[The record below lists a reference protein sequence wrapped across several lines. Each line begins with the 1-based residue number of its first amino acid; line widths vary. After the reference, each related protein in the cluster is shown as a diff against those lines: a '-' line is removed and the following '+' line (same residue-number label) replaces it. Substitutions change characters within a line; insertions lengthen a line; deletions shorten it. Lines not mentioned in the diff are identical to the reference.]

1 MDYQRMQIKS
11 TVAIHKMITMYYFEF
26 GKHYSFLGESHNFW
40 EFLYVDKGDL
50 EVWADDR
57 SYLVNQGTIIFHKPN
72 EFHQFY
78 AKNDKAPNVIV
89 MTFDCRSKAMK
100 RFENAVIRLGEE
112 ERNLLARIVEEGASA
127 FGFPFH
133 YPLVRRENARIGS
146 EQLVK
151 LYLELLLIHLLR
163 RDNWAAETK
172 PLSLPSREKGDGH
185 LARKAFQLLQEKI
198 DSNVSLDEL
207 SDSLHVSKT
216 RLKDVFKLKTG
227 HTVKEYFSNLKIERA
242 KVLIREES
250 CNFTEIAAI
259 LGFSSIHVFSRSFK
273 RVTDMTPSEYAKSVQ
288 GRLKT

>member
-1 MDYQRMQIKS
+1 MDHIRMRIKS
-11 TVAIHKMITMYYFEF
+11 TIAIYNMITMYYFEF

-50 EVWADDR
+50 EVWADDH
-57 SYLVNQGTIIFHKPN
+57 SYRVSQGTIIFHKPN

-89 MTFDCRSKAMK
+89 ITFDCRSKAMK
-100 RFENAVIRLGEE
+100 RFENAIIQLNEE
-112 ERNLLARIVEEGASA
+112 ERNLLARIIEEGSSA

-133 YPLVRRENARIGS
+133 YPLARRENARIGS
-146 EQLVK
+146 EQMVK
-151 LYLELLLIHLLR
+151 LYLESLFIHLLR
-163 RDNWAAETK
+163 RDNWATETK
-172 PLSLPSREKGDGH
+172 PISLPSREKGEEH
-185 LARKAFQLLQEKI
+185 LAQRAFGLLQEKI
-198 DSNVSLDEL
+198 HSNVTLNEL

-227 HTVKEYFSNLKIERA
+227 HTVKEYFANLKIGQA

-250 CNFTEIAAI
+250 CNFTEIASI
-259 LGFSSIHVFSRSFK
+259 LGFSSVHVFSKSFK

-288 GRLKT
+288 GRLKP